1 MSFDEEKA
9 FPMTAADFGI
19 IRELAYQ
26 HTGIVLPERKRHMV
40 YSRLSRRLRL
50 LRLANFGEYCL
61 KLQSDPLELAP
72 FINALTT
79 NLTSFFRERHHFNFL
94 ETELVPYW
102 QQRKQRRLR
111 VWSAAC
117 SSGEEPYS
125 IAMTLAEHFPAAS
138 GWDLKILA
146 TDLDTNVLA
155 RAEAGVYPLAGMEAI
170 PERWHHYLQG
180 AAEEFSISNQIKKL
194 LFFKQLNLL
203 EPWPMQGPFDAIFC
217 RNVLIYF
224 DQNTKQKI
232 VAGFRKLLADDGVL
246 FIGHSESLTNI
257 SREFETVAQT
267 TYRLRHQNSILPRQF
282 DASGRKESY

>member
-1 MSFDEEKA
+1 
-9 FPMTAADFGI
+9 MTAADFGI

-155 RAEAGVYPLAGMEAI
+155 RAEAGVYPWPEWRPSLNDGTTICKAQRKSLVLATRSKSYSSSSSSTYWSPG
-170 PERWHHYLQG
+170 R
-180 AAEEFSISNQIKKL
+180 
-194 LFFKQLNLL
+194 
-203 EPWPMQGPFDAIFC
+203 C
-217 RNVLIYF
+217 R
-224 DQNTKQKI
+224 
-232 VAGFRKLLADDGVL
+232 A
-246 FIGHSESLTNI
+246 HSMPS
-257 SREFETVAQT
+257 SAVMC
-267 TYRLRHQNSILPRQF
+267 
-282 DASGRKESY
+282 